1 MLTRHNYTWMQL
13 PALLWMPLVEYSF
26 WQHLNM
32 GLNILRNSKIFGL
45 FSINVN
51 MYLLEPH

>member
-51 MYLLEPH
+51 MSLLEPH